1 MSGYPTVSSTGLAVS
16 ADALQT
22 CSTPEDP
29 AQPPASS
36 ACRQRLQ
43 QRFDAVRAAT
53 LALAAPLS
61 AEDQQAQS
69 MPLASPTKW
78 HLAHTAWF
86 FDAMLLAPRAAG
98 VADER
103 WQRLFNSYYNSLG
116 GGQAREHRGLMTR
129 PSLDQVLAYR
139 VRVDEGVRALI
150 GRTGSAEWAEL
161 AAMLELGLQHEQ
173 QHQELILMDIK
184 HLLACH
190 PDGPAYRRERPPQT
204 PAPASV
210 SPPAGGGERAAS
222 AASRKALAA
231 SIARAGAGDPA
242 TAQDAADAA
251 RGGWL
256 EVDGGLYWIG
266 AEDAGFAYDNERPRH
281 RVWLQPFRLRDRL
294 VTCGEWLE
302 FIADGG
308 YRRPEL
314 WLSDGWAVRQ
324 QQGWTCPLY
333 WRPRAADDQGGAD
346 AGQACSSDARDWS
359 VFTLSGIQPLA
370 AEEPVAHLSYYE
382 ADAYARWTGARL
394 PTEAEWEVA
403 AVSASWPADTFA
415 LHPPGV
421 ASGAGLQQ
429 MAGALWQWTASAYA
443 PYPGFRPLPGAAGE
457 YNGKF
462 MSGQMVLRGGACIT
476 PPGHARPSYRNFYP
490 PDARW
495 AFSGLRLA
503 ADA

>member
-1 MSGYPTVSSTGLAVS
+1 
-16 ADALQT
+16 
-22 CSTPEDP
+22 
-29 AQPPASS
+29 
-36 ACRQRLQ
+36 
-43 QRFDAVRAAT
+43 
-53 LALAAPLS
+53 
-61 AEDQQAQS
+61 
-69 MPLASPTKW
+69 
-78 HLAHTAWF
+78 
-86 FDAMLLAPRAAG
+86 
-98 VADER
+98 
-103 WQRLFNSYYNSLG
+103 
-116 GGQAREHRGLMTR
+116 MTR

-210 SPPAGGGERAAS
+210 SPRQAVRRTRDGRHA
-222 AASRKALAA
+222 ALAA
-231 SIARAGAGDPA
+231 SMAGGAGDPA
-242 TAQDAADAA
+242 TAQDAADADA
-251 RGGWL
+251 GLAGG
-256 EVDGGLYWIG
+256 GRRPYWIG

-294 VTCGEWLE
+294 VTRGEWLE

-403 AVSASWPADTFA
+403 AVSASWPATRSRCTA
-415 LHPPGV
+415 R
-421 ASGAGLQQ
+421 GLRRGQQ
-429 MAGALWQWTASAYA
+429 IAGA
-443 PYPGFRPLPGAAGE
+443 PGRTPARTRRTRVPPAAAGE
-457 YNGKF
+457 
-462 MSGQMVLRGGACIT
+462 
-476 PPGHARPSYRNFYP
+476 
-490 PDARW
+490 
-495 AFSGLRLA
+495 
-503 ADA
+503 